1 MMIEASLLTLTLL
14 AATPPDLSLE
24 TVVVTADAIEVT
36 VVNRGGPSYGCYLE
50 LALFDNASGKQV
62 TTRQQVVE
70 PLKDGER
77 QRFVFPA
84 EASFAGHR
92 FQLEVDS
99 SHRVGESDELNNV
112 SAKID
117 APVAKA
123 GPIRIPGKTGSDNRR
138 PPPIRIGGDT
148 GPATAKDPVAPKDL
162 VAPKKDAPPPP
173 KDPVQRGV
181 DLVAVSITD
190 NGVEAVGTVR
200 NDSGVTFTG
209 HRTARMTREVK
220 ESVHIMERKDYGKV
234 AIPSLAPGEE
244 WRFTTKSLPKRK
256 GAQAYIMRLWL
267 EPRDDHDDNDVVE
280 KTVKVVKID

>member
-1 MMIEASLLTLTLL
+1 MIEASLLTLALL
-14 AATPPDLSLE
+14 AAAPPDLSLE
-24 TVVVTADAIEVT
+24 TVVVTADAVKVT
-36 VVNRGGPSYGCYLE
+36 VVNHGGPSYGCYLE
-50 LALFDNASGKQV
+50 LALFDNESGKQV
-62 TTRQQVVE
+62 TTRQQTVK
-70 PLKDGER
+70 PLRDGGR
-77 QRFVFPA
+77 QSFVFPA
-84 EASFAGHR
+84 EASFANHR

-99 SHRVGESDELNNV
+99 SHRIDESDELNNV

-123 GPIRIPGKTGSDNRR
+123 GPIRIPGQTGSDNRR
-138 PPPIRIGGDT
+138 PPPIRIGGDSA
-148 GPATAKDPVAPKDL
+148 PAQAKDPVAPKDP
-162 VAPKKDAPPPP
+162 VKPKKDPPPPP
-173 KDPVQRGV
+173 KDPAQRGV

-200 NDSGVTFTG
+200 NDSDVTFKG

-256 GAQAYIMRLWL
+256 RAEAYIMRLFL
-267 EPRDDHDDNDVVE
+267 EPRDEYDHNDVVE